1 MKSLAINSTLFL
13 GSVKAHVQ
21 GSDFK
26 FVAVLKPRE
35 CELYFSTTYITNNL
49 YMFHI
54 LARAAIWATGLAGYA
69 LPSFTFTST
78 VTAVGDG
85 HPAADPVEE
94 LVNEIDSSDQEKRAS
109 KITTQSTDFE
119 HQAKDVSDFSD
130 FYVHFLSRA

>member
-1 MKSLAINSTLFL
+1 M
-13 GSVKAHVQ
+13 Q
-21 GSDFK
+21 GSDFE
-26 FVAVLKPRE
+26 FVPVLKLRE
-35 CELYFSTTYITNNL
+35 CELYVSTIYITTNL

-78 VTAVGDG
+78 VTAIGEG

-94 LVNEIDSSDQEKRAS
+94 LVKEIDNSDQEKRSS